1 MSVNFLM
8 SNFSNITVI
17 DHENEKVSLLIDGQA
32 ISERYDI
39 HLDSSI
45 IEEIQA
51 IEEGASLKLFEQF
64 IFSNTDLNFEHRY
77 IYTTSIVLKDS
88 NYSIA
93 RNFVYRITAE
103 GQAPAEHVITKQG
116 QAMTPQDIREFIN
129 NHVAI
134 SLDKYTDLNYAY

>member
-1 MSVNFLM
+1 M

-77 IYTTSIVLKDS
+77 IYTTSIVLNNS

-129 NHVAI
+129 NHVAM

>member
-1 MSVNFLM
+1 M
-8 SNFSNITVI
+8 SNFSNITVNH
-17 DHENEKVSLLIDGQA
+17 HENDKVSLLLDGQP

-39 HLDSSI
+39 HLDNTI

-77 IYTTSIVLKDS
+77 IYITSIVLKDS

-103 GQAPAEHVITKQG
+103 SQEPAEHVITKQG

-129 NHVAI
+129 NHVAM

>member
-1 MSVNFLM
+1 M
-8 SNFSNITVI
+8 SNFSNITVNH
-17 DHENEKVSLLIDGQA
+17 HENDKVSLLIDGQP

-39 HLDSSI
+39 HLDNTI

-103 GQAPAEHVITKQG
+103 SQEPAEHVITKQG

-129 NHVAI
+129 NHVAM

>member
-1 MSVNFLM
+1 M
-8 SNFSNITVI
+8 SNFSNITVNH
-17 DHENEKVSLLIDGQA
+17 HENDKVSLLLDGQP
-32 ISERYDI
+32 ISERFDI
-39 HLDSSI
+39 HLDNTI

-77 IYTTSIVLKDS
+77 IYITSIVLKDS

-103 GQAPAEHVITKQG
+103 SQEPAEHVITKQG

-129 NHVAI
+129 NHVAM

>member
-8 SNFSNITVI
+8 SNFSNITVNH
-17 DHENEKVSLLIDGQA
+17 HENDKVSLLIDGQA

-39 HLDSSI
+39 HLDKTI
-45 IEEIQA
+45 IDEIQA
-51 IEEGASLKLFEQF
+51 IEEGAALKLFEQF
-64 IFSNTDLNFEHRY
+64 IFSNTDLNFEHHY
-77 IYTTSIVLKDS
+77 IYTTSIVLNDS
-88 NYSIA
+88 NYSIS

-129 NHVAI
+129 NHVAM